1 MTNDEKLAVDLRVTV
16 DHLNLLM
23 RDAAEA
29 GLLVEPLITLRYEDG
44 KPDTYSITL
53 RISRPL

>member
-1 MTNDEKLAVDLRVTV
+1 MSDDEKLATDLRVTA

-29 GLLVEPLITLRYEDG
+29 GLLVEPLITYRHDDG
-44 KPDTYSITL
+44 KPDAYSINL